1 MELSVHLPWF
11 LAAFE
16 LQSEGV
22 SHLCTV
28 CMWWERDV
36 VDFVAEASPGTLRS
50 LQLMSPS
57 RHDGSGWEMHRIVR
71 VWRAREG
78 GGVEEP
84 FALEDAQGGWLN
96 ALTASAVAVCPD
108 RYEVVA
114 EVGPGTHRSK
124 RVRRRSQA
132 S

>member
-11 LAAFE
+11 LAGFE
-16 LQSEGV
+16 LRSDGV
-22 SHLCTV
+22 SHLFTV
-28 CMWWERDV
+28 CMWWERDL
-36 VDFVAEASPGTLRS
+36 VDFVDDAPPGTLRS
-50 LQLMSPS
+50 LQLMVPS
-57 RHDGSGWEMHRIVR
+57 GHNGSGWDVHRIVR

-78 GGVEEP
+78 SGVEP

-96 ALTASAVAVCPD
+96 ALTASAVEMRPD

-124 RVRRRSQA
+124 RVRRGSQA